1 MARIK
6 INQPD
11 NFIFTTEVTLRI
23 SDINYGGHMGNDA
36 VLSIVHDA
44 RIAFLKSLGYAEL
57 DIEGL
62 GIIMSDSAIIYK
74 SEAFHGE
81 TLEIN
86 IGISDT
92 HKYGMDIIYFIQE
105 KQSQR
110 EVARV
115 KTGIL
120 FFDYNERKV
129 KNTPEEFVNKCNQ

>member
-36 VLSIVHDA
+36 VLSIAHDA
-44 RIAFLKSLGYAEL
+44 RVAFLKSLGYAEL